1 MTLTESLSNVCPQF
15 PSRLPRWPA
24 LAGLEC
30 VWQLA
35 AAGGCAGVLAAWR
48 PPINWWC
55 GVGVAETRHWPG
67 LTTSTGI
74 NRRLWGHTGTT
85 TPALNTGGGGPPLTD
100 WVLFQAFNCLCMQSM
115 RCGGVFVKKGPV
127 TWNVS
132 HFDRSLERYH
142 GYINVLTQ
150 WPQIH

>member
-55 GVGVAETRHWPG
+55 GVGVAETRHWPRPHHQHRDQQEVVR
-67 LTTSTGI
+67 THWH
-74 NRRLWGHTGTT
+74 NNPRPQHRWGRT
-85 TPALNTGGGGPPLTD
+85 ASD
-100 WVLFQAFNCLCMQSM
+100 WILFQAFQCLCMHSM